1 MPLLD
6 EILRQVNYVILKV
19 IVSKHGVEAELNA

>member
-6 EILRQVNYVILKV
+6 EILRQVNYVVLKAT
-19 IVSKHGVEAELNA
+19 VSKHGVETELSA